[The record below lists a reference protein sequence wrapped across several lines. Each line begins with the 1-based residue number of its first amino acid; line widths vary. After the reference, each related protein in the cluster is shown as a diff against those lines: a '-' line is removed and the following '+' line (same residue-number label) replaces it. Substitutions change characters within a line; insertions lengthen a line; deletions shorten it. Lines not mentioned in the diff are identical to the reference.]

1 MSVPPGKEILGPGRG
16 REIPIMHSRRR
27 RRAEE
32 IAQLVKSW
40 LCKQQGLS
48 LEFNPQLPPKGLDV
62 MLHTADPSVGTEG
75 SWGSPASQ
83 PNLICKS

>member
-1 MSVPPGKEILGPGRG
+1 M
-16 REIPIMHSRRR
+16 
-27 RRAEE
+27 
-32 IAQLVKSW
+32 AQRVKSW

-62 MLHTADPSVGTEG
+62 MRHTLLIPVWGQEG